1 MSRCPVCPAPR
12 FGVEGGPTIALSRAA
27 ERTTIK
33 RHGHV
38 KENMF
43 VNRRWRRRLQRHVG
57 PGHGGRRAFRSPD
70 HDHGRDSEVA
80 DTGRKRTRRDPATD
94 RTARDAHSPRHVRRR
109 ALPHATSPRG
119 CDPATDDSARDEPY
133 RTRRAMPHA
142 IRHQTIPHTT
152 ILILPPSI
160 WLLGYVRIC
169 PDMSRD
175 TQ

>member
-1 MSRCPVCPAPR
+1 
-12 FGVEGGPTIALSRAA
+12 
-27 ERTTIK
+27 
-33 RHGHV
+33 
-38 KENMF
+38 MF
-43 VNRRWRRRLQRHVG
+43 VNRRWRRRLPAAVG
-57 PGHGGRRAFRSPD
+57 PGHGRRRAFRSPD

-80 DTGRKRTRRDPATD
+80 DTGRKRTRRDPATDRTARDPATD

-169 PDMSRD
+169 PDMSGDARSLRCRVCSARCIRMRAAQRFALAAPP
-175 TQ
+175 TGT